1 MKYNYNV
8 HIEELIEQSFV
19 LVWVEANRYGS
30 YFLGVFYDVDGLY
43 FYDVERPTYDS
54 KNLYMTMDVKEYEE
68 ITCTMSDVQL
78 DIFTGALSVCRLY
91 LDTAA
96 DKEVIPP
103 NSVSLTEGERPQQ
116 RPQQD
121 EV

>member
-54 KNLYMTMDVKEYEE
+54 

-121 EV
+121 EA